1 MRSVSREPNQETS
14 EPGGDRQWDLAIDI
28 ASELWLY
35 GEYVAELDPLPAQR
49 LVDIR
54 WAALEAGR
62 LLGARAKVRVTE
74 TRRKPDPR
82 VTVSVRYVDPN
93 GRSLQRAQEGLD
105 ALLRSVQ
112 NAQSRNDA
120 RAASWR
126 RGP

>member
-1 MRSVSREPNQETS
+1 MRSVSREPIQATS

-35 GEYVAELDPLPAQR
+35 GEYAVELDPLPAQR
-49 LVDIR
+49 LVDVR

-62 LLGARAKVRVTE
+62 LLGARAVIRVTE
-74 TRRKPDPR
+74 TRPMPDPR
-82 VTVSVRYVDPN
+82 VTVSVRYVDPS

-112 NAQSRNDA
+112 NAQSRNDT
-120 RAASWR
+120 RAAPR
-126 RGP
+126 RGRS